1 MNRTRRRI
9 IIPTL
14 AALAAMVLSLGAAD
28 DRALVIRDAKVH
40 TLSADGTLER
50 ASIVIVD
57 GKITDVG
64 PKVKVPSGAR
74 SIRARGL
81 EVFPGMINAWSNIGL
96 TEVGSVEVTN
106 DSREMGEFTP
116 QLLAFSAVHPASEH
130 IPVARVN
137 GITASLSA
145 PSGGVIAGQAVLLHL
160 DGWTADEMAI
170 LKSAGMV
177 MSFPSLG
184 GGGGRRSRRAPQ
196 QSRSFNEIK
205 RANDKKVA
213 EIAELFARARH
224 YAKAREANPATAINL
239 ELEALIGV
247 VRGEMTVFIQANSAR
262 DIQNAVE
269 FAKKEGLKF
278 VIVGGREADQAAE
291 ILKEENVPVLLDA
304 IIALPSRRDDPYD
317 SRFTLPRDLAE
328 AGVKFALT
336 LPSSSNVRNL
346 PYEAGFAVAYGL
358 PYEEA
363 LKSVTLYPAEIL
375 GVADKLGSIEPGK
388 IADLVITDGD
398 ILEVRTQIKHLIIA
412 GKEVSLSTKHTELY
426 QKYLKRP

>member
-1 MNRTRRRI
+1 MNRSRPSI
-9 IIPTL
+9 IILTL
-14 AALAAMVLSLGAAD
+14 AALTAMVLSLGAAED
-28 DRALVIRDAKVH
+28 STLVIRDAKVH
-40 TLSADGTLER
+40 TLSAAGTIER

-57 GKITDVG
+57 GVITDVG

-96 TEVGSVEVTN
+96 TEVGAVDVTN

-137 GITASLSA
+137 GITAALSV

-177 MSFPSLG
+177 MTFPSTG
-184 GGGGRRSRRAPQ
+184 GGGGRRFG
-196 QSRSFNEIK
+196 RSPRQTRSPSEIK
-205 RANDKKVA
+205 REYGKKVG
-213 EIAELFARARH
+213 EISELFARARH

-239 ELEALIGV
+239 ELEALVPV
-247 VRGEMTVFIQANSAR
+247 VRGQMTVFIQANSAR
-262 DIQNAVE
+262 DIRNAVE
-269 FAKKEGLKF
+269 FAGTEGLRF
-278 VIVGGREADQAAE
+278 VIVGGLEANEAAE
-291 ILKEENVPVLLDA
+291 VLKEANIPVLLDA
-304 IIALPSRRDDPYD
+304 IIALPARRDDPYD

-328 AGVKFALT
+328 SGVKFALT
-336 LPSSSNVRNL
+336 LPASSNVRNL

-363 LKSVTLYPAEIL
+363 LKSVTLYPAQIL
-375 GVADKLGSIEPGK
+375 GVGDRLGSIESGK

-412 GKEVSLSTKHTELY
+412 GKEVSLSTKHSELY
-426 QKYLKRP
+426 QKFLKRP